1 MLSRLRDCAVGEM
14 VHDATGVLSLSP
26 KNSLPRR
33 ASRDW
38 LLKAMALMLNVC
50 NRLLLHAPLDQ
61 VRKDAVAS
69 RDHRKSYLQ
78 KAHLG
83 W

>member
-1 MLSRLRDCAVGEM
+1 M
-14 VHDATGVLSLSP
+14 VNGATREP
-26 KNSLPRR
+26 KPENSLPRR

-50 NRLLLHAPLDQ
+50 DRLLLHVSPDQ

-78 KAHLG
+78 KAHLC